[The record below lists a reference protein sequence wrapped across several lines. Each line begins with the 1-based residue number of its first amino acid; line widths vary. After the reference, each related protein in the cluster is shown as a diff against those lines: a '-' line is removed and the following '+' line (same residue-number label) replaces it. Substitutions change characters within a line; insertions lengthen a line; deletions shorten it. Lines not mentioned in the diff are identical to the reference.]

1 MKEKFKK
8 AHMRVAFEYAKLSYC
23 KRRQVG
29 CVIVKN
35 NTPIA
40 IGYNGT
46 PSGED
51 NCCEEEDGYFLI
63 NSNGEKQ
70 WVTTQLKTKST
81 VIHAEDNALRKLTKS
96 QESAEGSSVFVTTAP
111 CLLCATRLV
120 DAGVKEVYYT
130 EIYNNDEGIN
140 YLKKHNIYVEQI
152 TIE

>member
-1 MKEKFKK
+1 
-8 AHMRVAFEYAKLSYC
+8 MRVAFEYAKLSYC
-23 KRRQVG
+23 QRKKVG

-51 NCCEEEDGYFLI
+51 NCCEEE
-63 NSNGEKQ
+63 EKQ
-70 WVTTQLKTKST
+70 QVILPNGKIETISVGLKTKPL

-96 QESAEGSSVFVTTAP
+96 RESAEGSSVFVTTAP
-111 CLLCATRLV
+111 CLLCAARLV
-120 DAGVKEVYYT
+120 DAGVKEVFYA
-130 EIYNNDEGIN
+130 ELYNNNEGLE
-140 YLKKHNIYVEQI
+140 YLKKHNIYTEQI